1 MIDYA
6 LTSLQPVAPVTV
18 THGGLLNAPVTDWL
32 TWGIF
37 LIAFCALPLMSSQ
50 FRESAIALFAPIRR
64 FLRALHA
71 PLAVGWWGWMVLY
84 VLAPFRV
91 FENIALDFLWKTIGR
106 EQLRRLA
113 FPGYMEPILT

>member
-1 MIDYA
+1 MNA
-6 LTSLQPVAPVTV
+6 LYSIPPPHAVTV
-18 THGGLLNAPVTDWL
+18 THGGLLNAPD
-32 TWGIF
+32 
-37 LIAFCALPLMSSQ
+37 LIWWAFYALVALLAALSMPTGL
-50 FRESAIALFAPIRR
+50 RESAIALFAPIRR